1 MNLKEQHIID
11 SLITEVLDADELF
24 ALKNNLATEENYENF
39 LTKLLLIIINKDTTL
54 SLLDFLKFNNLSSKF
69 LFFQNKTTDV
79 IEDLAELSFKGHESE
94 NTIYLEQSNN
104 EIFQE
109 HLQFLKET
117 QNAIIFS
124 ERIELKKKLE
134 KLDELNKFDLTDSD
148 IKTAITQ
155 YERQRLKK
163 HFSELAKN
171 KESEVKKEPTLQPTY
186 LVGLLPGGSD
196 SKIINFN
203 YKKVLRYAAI
213 LILVIGPALF
223 IINKI
228 NNQNITPNDLAK
240 NETKK
245 QPAPI
250 KIEKAPYNFQLPDA
264 DSYAMEKELLQE
276 EKFGFSSSANPK
288 IINIKIFNLT
298 NQLAAL
304 ASQLDKHNNDLK
316 IKNYLIYKI
325 DSINAFKET
334 YIFDKKNGLFIY
346 SVKLS
351 PTKNSLKQ
359 LKLITIEK
367 DKLYLK
373 QNSYYFLIKKDGLRH
388 KLIKENS
395 EDVVDQLDLI
405 ENQNN

>member
-11 SLITEVLDADELF
+11 SLITEALDADELF
-24 ALKNNLATEENYENF
+24 ALKNNLITEENYENF

-79 IEDLAELSFKGHESE
+79 IEDIAELSFKGHESE

-134 KLDELNKFDLTDSD
+134 KLDELNKFELTDSD
-148 IKTAITQ
+148 IKTAITL
-155 YERQRLKK
+155 YERKRLKK
-163 HFSELAKN
+163 HFSELAK
-171 KESEVKKEPTLQPTY
+171 KMESEVEKEPTLQATHT
-186 LVGLLPGGSD
+186 VGLLPGGTD

-228 NNQNITPNDLAK
+228 NNRNITTNDLAK
-240 NETKK
+240 NEIKK

-250 KIEKAPYNFQLPDA
+250 KIEKAPYNFQLPNA
-264 DSYAMEKELLQE
+264 DSYDMEKELLQE

-288 IINIKIFNLT
+288 IINIKINNLRG
-298 NQLAAL
+298 QLIAL
-304 ASQLDKHNNDLK
+304 DNEIEKHKNDLN
-316 IKNYLIYKI
+316 IKTYLMYKV
-325 DSINAFKET
+325 DSINALKET
-334 YIFDKKNGLFIY
+334 YIFNKKNGFFIY

-373 QNSYYFLIKKDGLRH
+373 QNSNYFLIKKDGLSH
-388 KLIKENS
+388 KLIIETS
-395 EDVVDQLDLI
+395 EEITDQLNLI

>member
-11 SLITEVLDADELF
+11 SLITEALDADELF
-24 ALKNNLATEENYENF
+24 ALKNNLASEENYENF

-79 IEDLAELSFKGHESE
+79 IEEIAELSFKGHESE

-109 HLQFLKET
+109 HLQFLKDT
-117 QNAIIFS
+117 KLAINLFA
-124 ERIELKKKLE
+124 RKELKKKLE
-134 KLDELNKFDLTDSD
+134 KLDELNKFELTDSD
-148 IKTAITQ
+148 IKTAITL
-155 YERQRLKK
+155 YGRKRLKK

-171 KESEVKKEPTLQPTY
+171 KESEVEKEPTLQPTY
-186 LVGLLPGGSD
+186 IVGLLPGGND

-228 NNQNITPNDLAK
+228 NNQNITTNDLAK

-245 QPAPI
+245 QAAPI
-250 KIEKAPYNFQLPDA
+250 KNEKALYNFQLPDA

-276 EKFGFSSSANPK
+276 EKFGFSASANPK
-288 IINIKIFNLT
+288 IINIKIYNLT
-298 NQLAAL
+298 SQLAAL
-304 ASQLDKHNNDLK
+304 ASQLDKHKNNLN
-316 IKNYLIYKI
+316 IKTYLIYKI

-334 YIFDKKNGLFIY
+334 YIFDKKNGVFIY

-351 PTKNSLKQ
+351 PTKNSVKQ

-373 QNSYYFLIKKDGLRH
+373 QNSNYFLIKKDGSRH
-388 KLIKENS
+388 KLIIETS
-395 EDVVDQLDLI
+395 EEITDQLYLI

>member
-11 SLITEVLDADELF
+11 SLITEALDADELF
-24 ALKNNLATEENYENF
+24 ALKNNLTTEENYENF

-79 IEDLAELSFKGHESE
+79 IEDIAELSFKGHESE
-94 NTIYLEQSNN
+94 STIYLEQSNN

-134 KLDELNKFDLTDSD
+134 KLDELNKFELTDSD
-148 IKTAITQ
+148 IKTAITL

-163 HFSELAKN
+163 HFSELAK
-171 KESEVKKEPTLQPTY
+171 KMESEVEKEPTLQATHT
-186 LVGLLPGGSD
+186 VGLLPGGND

-223 IINKI
+223 LINKI
-228 NNQNITPNDLAK
+228 NKQDVTSNDIATK
-240 NETKK
+240 ETKK

-250 KIEKAPYNFQLPDA
+250 KIEKAPYNFQLPNA
-264 DSYAMEKELLQE
+264 DSYNMEKELLQE

-288 IINIKIFNLT
+288 IINIKIYNL
-298 NQLAAL
+298 NGQLIAL
-304 ASQLDKHNNDLK
+304 ENEIEKHKNDLN
-316 IKNYLIYKI
+316 IKTYLMYKA
-325 DSINAFKET
+325 DSIYALKET
-334 YIFDKKNGLFIY
+334 YIFNKKNGFFIY

-351 PTKNSLKQ
+351 PTKNSVKQ

-373 QNSYYFLIKKDGLRH
+373 QNSNYFLIKKDGLSH
-388 KLIKENS
+388 KLIIETS
-395 EDVVDQLDLI
+395 EEITDQLYLI

>member
-11 SLITEVLDADELF
+11 SLITEALDADELF
-24 ALKNNLATEENYENF
+24 ALKNNLTTEENYENF

-79 IEDLAELSFKGHESE
+79 IEELAELSFKGHESE

-104 EIFQE
+104 ELFQD

-117 QNAIIFS
+117 QNAIVFS

-134 KLDELNKFDLTDSD
+134 KLDELNKFELTDSD
-148 IKTAITQ
+148 IKTAITL

-163 HFSELAKN
+163 HFSELAK
-171 KESEVKKEPTLQPTY
+171 KMESEVEKEPTLQATHT
-186 LVGLLPGGSD
+186 VGLLPGGTD

-223 IINKI
+223 LINKI
-228 NNQNITPNDLAK
+228 NKQDVTSNDIATK
-240 NETKK
+240 ETKK

-250 KIEKAPYNFQLPDA
+250 KIEKAPYNFQLPNA
-264 DSYAMEKELLQE
+264 DSYNMEKELLQE
-276 EKFGFSSSANPK
+276 EKFGFSSSVNPK
-288 IINIKIFNLT
+288 IINIKINNLSG
-298 NQLAAL
+298 QLTAL
-304 ASQLDKHNNDLK
+304 ENEIEKHKDEFK
-316 IKNYLIYKI
+316 IKTYLIYKA
-325 DSINAFKET
+325 DSINTLKET

-351 PTKNSLKQ
+351 PTKNSVKQ

-373 QNSYYFLIKKDGLRH
+373 QNGNYFLIKKDGLSH
-388 KLIKENS
+388 KLIIETS
-395 EDVVDQLDLI
+395 EEITDQLYLI

>member
-11 SLITEVLDADELF
+11 ALIKEVLDADELF
-24 ALKNNLATEENYENF
+24 ALKNNLATDENYENF

-79 IEDLAELSFKGHESE
+79 IEDIAELSFKGHESE

-104 EIFQE
+104 ELFQE

-134 KLDELNKFDLTDSD
+134 KLDELNKFELTDSD
-148 IKTAITQ
+148 IKTAITL

-163 HFSELAKN
+163 HFSELAK
-171 KESEVKKEPTLQPTY
+171 KMESEVEKEPTLQATHT
-186 LVGLLPGGSD
+186 VGLLPGGTD

-223 IINKI
+223 LINKI
-228 NNQNITPNDLAK
+228 NKQDVTTNDIATK
-240 NETKK
+240 ETKK
-245 QPAPI
+245 QPEPI
-250 KIEKAPYNFQLPDA
+250 KIDKEPYNFQLPNA
-264 DSYAMEKELLQE
+264 DSYNMEKELLQE

-288 IINIKIFNLT
+288 IINIKIYNL
-298 NQLAAL
+298 NGQLIAL
-304 ASQLDKHNNDLK
+304 ENEIEKHKNDLN
-316 IKNYLIYKI
+316 IKTYLMYKA
-325 DSINAFKET
+325 DSINALKET

-373 QNSYYFLIKKDGLRH
+373 QNGNYFLIKKDGLSH
-388 KLIKENS
+388 KLIIETS
-395 EDVVDQLDLI
+395 EEITDQLYLI

>member
-11 SLITEVLDADELF
+11 SLITEALDADELF
-24 ALKNNLATEENYENF
+24 ALKNNLVTEENYENF

-79 IEDLAELSFKGHESE
+79 IEDIAELSFKGHESE

-134 KLDELNKFDLTDSD
+134 KLDELNKFELTDSD
-148 IKTAITQ
+148 IKTAITL
-155 YERQRLKK
+155 YERKRLKK
-163 HFSELAKN
+163 HFSELAK
-171 KESEVKKEPTLQPTY
+171 KMESEVEKEPTLQATHT
-186 LVGLLPGGSD
+186 VGLLPGGTD

-228 NNQNITPNDLAK
+228 NNRNITTNDLAK
-240 NETKK
+240 NEIKK

-250 KIEKAPYNFQLPDA
+250 KIEKAPYNFQLPNA
-264 DSYAMEKELLQE
+264 DSYDMEKELLQE

-288 IINIKIFNLT
+288 IINIKINNLRG
-298 NQLAAL
+298 QLIAL
-304 ASQLDKHNNDLK
+304 DNEIEKHKNDLN
-316 IKNYLIYKI
+316 IKTYLMYKV
-325 DSINAFKET
+325 DSINALKET
-334 YIFDKKNGLFIY
+334 YIFNKKNGFFIY

-373 QNSYYFLIKKDGLRH
+373 QNSNYFLIKKDGLSH
-388 KLIKENS
+388 KLIIETS
-395 EDVVDQLDLI
+395 EEITDQLNLI

>member
-11 SLITEVLDADELF
+11 SLITEALDADELF
-24 ALKNNLATEENYENF
+24 ALKNNLTTEENYENF

-79 IEDLAELSFKGHESE
+79 IEDIAELSFKGHESE

-104 EIFQE
+104 ELFQE

-134 KLDELNKFDLTDSD
+134 KLDELNKFELTDSD
-148 IKTAITQ
+148 IKTAITL

-163 HFSELAKN
+163 HFSELAK
-171 KESEVKKEPTLQPTY
+171 KMESEVEKEPTLQATHT
-186 LVGLLPGGSD
+186 VGLLPGGND

-223 IINKI
+223 LINKI
-228 NNQNITPNDLAK
+228 NKQDVTSNDIATK
-240 NETKK
+240 ETKK

-250 KIEKAPYNFQLPDA
+250 KIEKAPYNFQLPNA
-264 DSYAMEKELLQE
+264 DSYNMEKELLQE

-288 IINIKIFNLT
+288 IINIKIYNL
-298 NQLAAL
+298 NGQLIAL
-304 ASQLDKHNNDLK
+304 ENEIEKHKNDLN
-316 IKNYLIYKI
+316 IKTYLMYKA
-325 DSINAFKET
+325 DSIYALKET
-334 YIFDKKNGLFIY
+334 YIFNKKNGFFIY

-351 PTKNSLKQ
+351 PTKNSVKQ

-373 QNSYYFLIKKDGLRH
+373 QNSNYFLIKKDGLSH
-388 KLIKENS
+388 KLIIETS
-395 EDVVDQLDLI
+395 EEITDQLYLI

>member
-11 SLITEVLDADELF
+11 SLITEALDADELF
-24 ALKNNLATEENYENF
+24 ALKNNLTTEENYENF

-79 IEDLAELSFKGHESE
+79 IEDLAELAFKGHESE

-104 EIFQE
+104 ELFQE

-134 KLDELNKFDLTDSD
+134 KLDELNKFELTDSD
-148 IKTAITQ
+148 IKTAITL

-163 HFSELAKN
+163 HFSELAK
-171 KESEVKKEPTLQPTY
+171 KMESEVEKEPTLQATHT
-186 LVGLLPGGSD
+186 VGLLPGGTD

-223 IINKI
+223 LINKI
-228 NNQNITPNDLAK
+228 NKQDVTTNDIATK
-240 NETKK
+240 ETKK
-245 QPAPI
+245 QPEPI
-250 KIEKAPYNFQLPDA
+250 KIDKEPYNFQLPNA
-264 DSYAMEKELLQE
+264 DSYNMEKELLQE

-288 IINIKIFNLT
+288 IINIKINNLRG
-298 NQLAAL
+298 QLTAL
-304 ASQLDKHNNDLK
+304 ENEIEKHKDEFK
-316 IKNYLIYKI
+316 IKTYLIYKA
-325 DSINAFKET
+325 DSINALKET

-351 PTKNSLKQ
+351 PTKNSVKQ

-373 QNSYYFLIKKDGLRH
+373 QNGNYFLIKKDGLSH
-388 KLIKENS
+388 KLIIETS
-395 EDVVDQLDLI
+395 EEITDQLYLI

>member
-11 SLITEVLDADELF
+11 SLITEALDADELF
-24 ALKNNLATEENYENF
+24 ALKNNLVTEENYENF

-79 IEDLAELSFKGHESE
+79 IEDIAELSFKGHESE

-134 KLDELNKFDLTDSD
+134 KLDELNKFELTDSD
-148 IKTAITQ
+148 IKTAITL

-163 HFSELAKN
+163 HFSELAEKG
-171 KESEVKKEPTLQPTY
+171 K
-186 LVGLLPGGSD
+186 GGSAGGT
-196 SKIINFN
+196 IIKLD
-203 YKKVLRYAAI
+203 YRQALKYAAI

-223 IINKI
+223 LINKI
-228 NNQNITPNDLAK
+228 NKQDVTTNDIATK
-240 NETKK
+240 ETKK

-264 DSYAMEKELLQE
+264 DPYAMEKELLQE

-288 IINIKIFNLT
+288 IINIKIYNL
-298 NQLAAL
+298 NGQLIAL
-304 ASQLDKHNNDLK
+304 ENEIEKHKNDLN
-316 IKNYLIYKI
+316 IKTYLMYKV
-325 DSINAFKET
+325 DSINTFKET
-334 YIFDKKNGLFIY
+334 YIFDKKNGLVIY

-351 PTKNSLKQ
+351 PTKSSIQQ
-359 LKLITIEK
+359 LKLIAIEN

-373 QNSYYFLIKKDGLRH
+373 EKSTYYLINRDGLKH
-388 KLIKENS
+388 KLIKETS
-395 EDVVDQLDLI
+395 EEVIDQLDLI

>member
-11 SLITEVLDADELF
+11 SLIKEVLDADELSS
-24 ALKNNLATEENYENF
+24 LKNNLASEKNYENF

-79 IEDLAELSFKGHESE
+79 IEDLAELTFKGHESE

-104 EIFQE
+104 EFFQE
-109 HLQFLKET
+109 HLQFLKDT
-117 QNAIIFS
+117 KLAINLFA
-124 ERIELKKKLE
+124 RKELKKKLE
-134 KLDELNKFDLTDSD
+134 KLDELNKFELTDSD
-148 IKTAITQ
+148 IKTAITL

-163 HFSELAKN
+163 HFSELAK
-171 KESEVKKEPTLQPTY
+171 KMESEVEKEPTLQATY
-186 LVGLLPGGSD
+186 RVGLLPGGSD

-228 NNQNITPNDLAK
+228 NNRIITTNDLAK
-240 NETKK
+240 NEIKK

-250 KIEKAPYNFQLPDA
+250 KIDKEPYNFQLPNA
-264 DSYAMEKELLQE
+264 DSYNMEKELLQE

-288 IINIKIFNLT
+288 IINIKINNLRG
-298 NQLAAL
+298 QLTAL
-304 ASQLDKHNNDLK
+304 ENEIEKHKDEFK
-316 IKNYLIYKI
+316 IKTYLIYKA
-325 DSINAFKET
+325 DSINALKET

-351 PTKNSLKQ
+351 PTKNSVKQ
-359 LKLITIEK
+359 LKLIIIEK

-373 QNSYYFLIKKDGLRH
+373 QNSNYFLIKKDGSRH
-388 KLIKENS
+388 NLIMETS
-395 EDVVDQLDLI
+395 EDVIDQLYLI

>member
-11 SLITEVLDADELF
+11 SLITEALDADELF
-24 ALKNNLATEENYENF
+24 ALKNNLTTEENYENF

-79 IEDLAELSFKGHESE
+79 IEDIAELSFKGHESE

-134 KLDELNKFDLTDSD
+134 KLDELNKFELTDSD
-148 IKTAITQ
+148 LKTAITL

-163 HFSELAKN
+163 HFSELAK
-171 KESEVKKEPTLQPTY
+171 KGK
-186 LVGLLPGGSD
+186 GGSAGGT
-196 SKIINFN
+196 IIKFDFRQAL
-203 YKKVLRYAAI
+203 KYAAI

-223 IINKI
+223 LINKI
-228 NNQNITPNDLAK
+228 NKQDVTTNDIATK
-240 NETKK
+240 ETKK
-245 QPAPI
+245 QPEPI
-250 KIEKAPYNFQLPDA
+250 KIDKEPYNFQLPNA
-264 DSYAMEKELLQE
+264 DSYNMEKELLQE

-288 IINIKIFNLT
+288 NINIKIFSLT
-298 NQLAAL
+298 SQLAAL
-304 ASQLDKHNNDLK
+304 ASQLDKHKNDLK
-316 IKNYLIYKI
+316 IKTYLMYKA
-325 DSINAFKET
+325 DSINALKET
-334 YIFDKKNGLFIY
+334 YIFNKKNGLFIY
-346 SVKLS
+346 SVELS
-351 PTKNSLKQ
+351 PTKNSVKQ
-359 LKLITIEK
+359 LKLIMIEK

-373 QNSYYFLIKKDGLRH
+373 QNSNYFLIKKDSLRH
-388 KLIKENS
+388 KLIKETS
-395 EDVVDQLDLI
+395 EGVIDQLDLI
-405 ENQNN
+405 ENKDN